1 MLQLTVVAPPKP
13 PPKNGTANATA
24 SAKPADTGQINF
36 KEEEEVLNSNQS
48 FILDLLK

>member
-36 KEEEEVLNSNQS
+36 KKKRKK
-48 FILDLLK
+48 F